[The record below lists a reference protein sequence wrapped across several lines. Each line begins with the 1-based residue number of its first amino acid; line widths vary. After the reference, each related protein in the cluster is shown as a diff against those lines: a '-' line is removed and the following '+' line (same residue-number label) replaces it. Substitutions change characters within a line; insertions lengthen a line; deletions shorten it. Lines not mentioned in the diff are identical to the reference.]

1 MPVLLVI
8 AARPVGPAAR
18 LLDAARCAPGWE
30 QLQLE
35 PLARDDALALVA
47 GVADPEV
54 RERVVR
60 EGCGNPLFLS
70 ELARVA
76 DRGDGALPPTL
87 VAAVSFEVAALAHE
101 PRVLIEGAAVAGEPF
116 DPELAAAIAGLDPAS
131 APAAL
136 DVAGR
141 RRPRPPGG
149 GQHRRC
155 VTAAPYSDEAQAR
168 VVSEWTM
175 SPCGAPLD
183 PNLVPQATGGP
194 RVRLPAPARAPR
206 GL

>member
-30 QLQLE
+30 QLPLE
-35 PLARDDALALVA
+35 PLEHDDALALVA

-60 EGCGNPLFLS
+60 EGCGNPLFLR

-87 VAAVSFEVAALAHE
+87 VAAV
-101 PRVLIEGAAVAGEPF
+101 
-116 DPELAAAIAGLDPAS
+116 GLR
-131 APAAL
+131 
-136 DVAGR
+136 GR
-141 RRPRPPGG
+141 RARTRAARADRGRGG
-149 GQHRRC
+149 GR
-155 VTAAPYSDEAQAR
+155 
-168 VVSEWTM
+168 
-175 SPCGAPLD
+175 
-183 PNLVPQATGGP
+183 
-194 RVRLPAPARAPR
+194 
-206 GL
+206 